1 MASDVNKNKEED
13 VVPGDGVLLDDSDI
27 LDADSPSSL
36 KRKIKRDCDSRKK
49 LEQKLEESRV
59 NRQVQDYD
67 FDHLD

>member
-13 VVPGDGVLLDDSDI
+13 VVPGDGVPLDDSDI

>member
-1 MASDVNKNKEED
+1 MASGIDKIKEEHSIPND
-13 VVPGDGVLLDDSDI
+13 EVVVDDGDI
-27 LDADSPSSL
+27 LGADSPSSL

-49 LEQKLEESRV
+49 LEQKLEETRV